1 MDIQAEK
8 LILIE
13 QLLKLQDAHIINRV
27 KELLQ
32 NVPKE
37 KIVGSDPDGQ
47 VITQSDL
54 IARAEASDRAIKGG
68 DIISIEQLEEESKS
82 W

>member
-37 KIVGSDPDGQ
+37 KIAGSDHNGQ
-47 VITQSDL
+47 MITQSDL
-54 IARAEASDRAIKGG
+54 IARAAASDRAIEAG
-68 DIISIEQLEEESKS
+68 DIIPLSIVCNEGV
-82 W
+82 